1 MVRKALCTG
10 MRQLDEKNLV
20 VRNSKHENVILGHWP
35 KKYRVLDQ

>member
-10 MRQLDEKNLV
+10 MRQLDEINLV
-20 VRNSKHENVILGHWP
+20 VRNSKHENVILGYWP